1 MRSEKVMIDLIKK
14 FAEQDERIRAVGMNG
29 SRTNLKVPKDP
40 FQDYDIVYF
49 VTDMDSF
56 INRVDWI
63 KVFGELIIMQRP
75 DHSVLYPSNRDQ
87 YAYLMLFT
95 DGNRIDLT
103 LWPVEKSNEWIQD
116 DKLAK
121 VLLDKDSIFP
131 ILPSPT
137 DQDYWV
143 NKPSQQ
149 LFDDCTNEFW
159 WVSTYVAK
167 GLWRNEILYAMDHLQ
182 IIRNMLL
189 KMLEWKI
196 GIETDFT
203 ISIGKNGKYM
213 EKYLEKEIWNTLLNT
228 YPKGNINDIWDALF
242 TMTNLFE
249 QITLEVANRLQFNY
263 SVIEVKKVLAYL
275 EHIQQ
280 LPLDAKEISPFQARE
295 TEYEE

>member
-49 VTDMDSF
+49 VTDIESF
-56 INRVDWI
+56 INSADWI
-63 KVFGELIIMQRP
+63 KMFGELMIMQRP
-75 DHSVLYPSNRDQ
+75 DHSVLYPSNRYQ

-103 LWPVEKSNEWIQD
+103 LWPVEKSKEWIQD

-121 VLLDKDSIFP
+121 VLLDKDHIFP
-131 ILPSPT
+131 KLPSPT
-137 DQDYWV
+137 DEDYWV
-143 NKPSQQ
+143 KKPSQQ
-149 LFDDCTNEFW
+149 VFNDCTNEFW

-182 IIRNMLL
+182 IIRSMLL
-189 KMLEWKI
+189 KMLEWKV
-196 GIETDFT
+196 GIETNFT
-203 ISIGKNGKYM
+203 VSIGKNGKYL
-213 EKYLEKEIWNTLLNT
+213 ERYLEKDIWNTLLNT
-228 YPKGNINDIWDALF
+228 YPKGNIDNIWDALL

-249 QITLEVANRLQFNY
+249 ELTLEVANQLQFNY
-263 SVIEVKKVLAYL
+263 SFTEVKKVQAYL
-275 EHIQQ
+275 KHVQTIT
-280 LPLDAKEISPFQARE
+280 FG
-295 TEYEE
+295 

>member
-1 MRSEKVMIDLIKK
+1 MRSEKKMIDLIKK
-14 FAEQDERIRAVGMNG
+14 YAEQDERIRAVGMNG
-29 SRTNLKVPKDP
+29 SRTNSKAPKDP

-49 VTDMDSF
+49 VTEMDSF
-56 INRVDWI
+56 INSADWI
-63 KVFGELIIMQRP
+63 KVFGELMIMQRP
-75 DHSVLYPSNRDQ
+75 DDSVLYPSNGYQ

-103 LWPVEKSNEWIQD
+103 LWPVEKSKEWIRD

-121 VLLDKDSIFP
+121 VLLDKDHIFP
-131 ILPSPT
+131 KLPLPT
-137 DQDYWV
+137 DKDYWV
-143 NKPSQQ
+143 KKPSQQ

-189 KMLEWKI
+189 KMIEWKI
-196 GIETDFT
+196 GIETNFT
-203 ISIGKNGKYM
+203 ISIGKNGKYL
-213 EKYLEKEIWNTLLNT
+213 ERYLEKNIWNTLLNT
-228 YPKGNINDIWDALF
+228 YPKGNIDDIWDALL

-263 SVIEVKKVLAYL
+263 SFTEVKKVQAYL
-275 EHIQQ
+275 KQIQ
-280 LPLDAKEISPFQARE
+280 ATTFG
-295 TEYEE
+295 

>member
-121 VLLDKDSIFP
+121 VLLDKDHIFP
-131 ILPSPT
+131 KLPSPT
-137 DQDYWV
+137 DEDYWV
-143 NKPSQQ
+143 KKPSQQ
-149 LFDDCTNEFW
+149 VFNDCTNEFW

-182 IIRNMLL
+182 IIRSMLL
-189 KMLEWKI
+189 KMLEWKV
-196 GIETDFT
+196 GIETNFT
-203 ISIGKNGKYM
+203 VSIGKNGKYL
-213 EKYLEKEIWNTLLNT
+213 ERYLEKDIWNTLLNT
-228 YPKGNINDIWDALF
+228 YPKGNIDNIWDALL

-249 QITLEVANRLQFNY
+249 ELTLEVANQLQFNY
-263 SVIEVKKVLAYL
+263 SFTEVKKVQAYL
-275 EHIQQ
+275 KHVQTIT
-280 LPLDAKEISPFQARE
+280 FG
-295 TEYEE
+295 

>member
-1 MRSEKVMIDLIKK
+1 MRSEKVIIDLIKK
-14 FAEQDERIRAVGMNG
+14 FAEQDERIRAIGMNG
-29 SRTNLKVPKDP
+29 SRTNSRAPKDP

-49 VTDMDSF
+49 VTDIDAF
-56 INRVDWI
+56 INCVDWI

-103 LWPVEKSNEWIQD
+103 LWPVEKSKEWIQD

>member
-131 ILPSPT
+131 MLPSPT
-137 DQDYWV
+137 EQDYWV

-203 ISIGKNGKYM
+203 ISIGKNGKYL

-228 YPKGNINDIWDALF
+228 YPKGNIDDIWDALL

-263 SVIEVKKVLAYL
+263 SFTEVKKVRAYL

-280 LPLDAKEISPFQARE
+280 LPLDAKEIFPFQARE
-295 TEYEE
+295 TKCEE

>member
-1 MRSEKVMIDLIKK
+1 MIDLIKK

-121 VLLDKDSIFP
+121 VLLDKDHIFP
-131 ILPSPT
+131 KLPSPT
-137 DQDYWV
+137 DEDYWV
-143 NKPSQQ
+143 KKPSQQ
-149 LFDDCTNEFW
+149 VFNDCTNEFW

-182 IIRNMLL
+182 IIRSMLL
-189 KMLEWKI
+189 KMLGWKV
-196 GIETDFT
+196 GIETNFT
-203 ISIGKNGKYM
+203 VSIGKNGKYL
-213 EKYLEKEIWNTLLNT
+213 ERYLEKDIWNTLLNT
-228 YPKGNINDIWDALF
+228 YPKGNIDNIWDALL

-249 QITLEVANRLQFNY
+249 ELTLEVANQLQFNY
-263 SVIEVKKVLAYL
+263 SFTEVKKVQAYL
-275 EHIQQ
+275 KHVQTIT
-280 LPLDAKEISPFQARE
+280 FG
-295 TEYEE
+295 

>member
-1 MRSEKVMIDLIKK
+1 MIDLIKK

-121 VLLDKDSIFP
+121 VLLDKDHIFP
-131 ILPSPT
+131 KLPSPT
-137 DQDYWV
+137 DEDYWV
-143 NKPSQQ
+143 KKPSQQ
-149 LFDDCTNEFW
+149 VFNDCTNEFW

-182 IIRNMLL
+182 IIRSMLL
-189 KMLEWKI
+189 KMLEWKV
-196 GIETDFT
+196 GIETNFT
-203 ISIGKNGKYM
+203 VSIGKNGKYL
-213 EKYLEKEIWNTLLNT
+213 ERYLEKDIWNTLLNT
-228 YPKGNINDIWDALF
+228 YPKGNIDNIWDALLP
-242 TMTNLFE
+242 MTNLFE
-249 QITLEVANRLQFNY
+249 ELTLEVANRLQFNY
-263 SVIEVKKVLAYL
+263 SFTEVKKVQAYL
-275 EHIQQ
+275 KHVQTIT
-280 LPLDAKEISPFQARE
+280 FG
-295 TEYEE
+295 

>member
-1 MRSEKVMIDLIKK
+1 MIDLIKK

-29 SRTNLKVPKDP
+29 SRTKKAPKDP

-103 LWPVEKSNEWIQD
+103 LWPVEKSKEWIQD

-131 ILPSPT
+131 MLPSPT
-137 DQDYWV
+137 EQDYWV

-203 ISIGKNGKYM
+203 ISIGKNGKYL

-228 YPKGNINDIWDALF
+228 YPKGNIDDIWDALL

-263 SVIEVKKVLAYL
+263 SFTEVKKVRAYL

-280 LPLDAKEISPFQARE
+280 LPLDAKEIFPFQARE
-295 TEYEE
+295 TKCEE

>member
-131 ILPSPT
+131 MLPSPT
-137 DQDYWV
+137 EQDYWV

-203 ISIGKNGKYM
+203 ISIGKNGKYL

-228 YPKGNINDIWDALF
+228 YPKGNIDDIWDALL

-249 QITLEVANRLQFNY
+249 QITLEVANRFNLIIRLPK
-263 SVIEVKKVLAYL
+263 SKKFGP
-275 EHIQQ
+275 I
-280 LPLDAKEISPFQARE
+280 
-295 TEYEE
+295 

>member
-29 SRTNLKVPKDP
+29 SRTKKAPKDP

-75 DHSVLYPSNRDQ
+75 DYSVLYPSNRDQ

-103 LWPVEKSNEWIQD
+103 LWPVEKSKEWIQD

-131 ILPSPT
+131 MLPSPT
-137 DQDYWV
+137 EQDYWV

-203 ISIGKNGKYM
+203 ISIGKNGKYL

-228 YPKGNINDIWDALF
+228 YPKGNIDDIWDALL

-263 SVIEVKKVLAYL
+263 SFTEVKKVRAYL

-280 LPLDAKEISPFQARE
+280 LPLDAKEIFPFQARE
-295 TEYEE
+295 TKCEE

>member
-29 SRTNLKVPKDP
+29 SRTKKAPKDP

-103 LWPVEKSNEWIQD
+103 LWPVEKSKEWIQD

-131 ILPSPT
+131 MLPSPT
-137 DQDYWV
+137 EQDYWV

-203 ISIGKNGKYM
+203 ISIGKNGKYL

-228 YPKGNINDIWDALF
+228 YPKGNIDDIWDALL

-263 SVIEVKKVLAYL
+263 SFTEVKKVRAYL

-280 LPLDAKEISPFQARE
+280 LPLDAKEIFPFQARE
-295 TEYEE
+295 TKCEE